1 MLVDGTFCD
10 KYLCMMY
17 WSMSRSKRNTNP
29 VHGRQMV
36 IIGAGNVATH
46 FAHAFSAA
54 GYAIVQVYSK
64 TIDSARALA
73 GQFGV
78 GCTNSLSLLRTDA
91 DIYIFAVSDDA
102 LFDIALDLKLKDKI
116 CFHTSGTVPMDVLS
130 PITKNYGVV
139 YVPQTFIKHIAMDY
153 SRLPFCVEA
162 SNVNTLDMLKAMA
175 STISSSVYSLNGEQR
190 RYLHLASVFASNFGN
205 CINAMAQQIMEQHN
219 LPFEIIHPLISE
231 TAKKIQYGNLWSL
244 QTGPAKRGD
253 TKTLDKHR
261 RLLIDDSK
269 ALEVYNLL
277 SSIIEEKTK

>member
-17 WSMSRSKRNTNP
+17 WSMSRSRRNTNP

-116 CFHTSGTVPMDVLS
+116 CFQEETECNPVHCPYLSSFCFWQSHKATV
-130 PITKNYGVV
+130 
-139 YVPQTFIKHIAMDY
+139 
-153 SRLPFCVEA
+153 
-162 SNVNTLDMLKAMA
+162 
-175 STISSSVYSLNGEQR
+175 
-190 RYLHLASVFASNFGN
+190 RYLPLLQYHSA
-205 CINAMAQQIMEQHN
+205 
-219 LPFEIIHPLISE
+219 LPKPLD
-231 TAKKIQYGNLWSL
+231 
-244 QTGPAKRGD
+244 RM
-253 TKTLDKHR
+253 
-261 RLLIDDSK
+261 
-269 ALEVYNLL
+269 
-277 SSIIEEKTK
+277 SSAI